1 MMSRSIVLPSKLKI
15 VSEDATRGVYEI
27 EGLYPGYG
35 HTLGNSLR
43 RIILSSIPGAAITQV
58 KIKGVDHEFSTLAG
72 VREDIITM
80 ILNLKKVRFQLVGDE
95 PQTAVLSVKSGV
107 AKASDFETSGQLT
120 VTSPDQYIAE
130 VTGKGT
136 ELHIE
141 VVVSQG
147 LGFVSREMLS
157 KDKVDVGTIMTD
169 ARFSPIVGCSYD
181 VEDMRVGDRTNYN
194 RLRITIETDGSIEPK
209 VALEDSVKIMLDQFR
224 SVLDLKEIAETHV
237 AAPEEYAFT
246 TTEKSE
252 EKEIGKEDLTEI
264 LKTRID
270 SLQLSTR
277 TLNALGDAG
286 IRTVGGLIQ
295 KTEAGLLELDGF
307 GKIEAIR
314 EALQPGIFAHRI
326 WSHAKFSAAIND
338 KAGAAVF

>member
-1 MMSRSIVLPSKLKI
+1 MMSLSIVLPSKLKI
-15 VSEDATRGVYEI
+15 VSEDSTNGVYEI

-58 KIKGVDHEFSTLAG
+58 KIKGVEHEFSTLAG
-72 VREDIITM
+72 VREDIITI
-80 ILNLKKVRFQLVGDE
+80 ILNLKKVRFQLTGDE
-95 PQTAVLSVKSGV
+95 PATATLSVKNGV
-107 AKASDFETSGQLT
+107 AKASDFQTSGQLV

-130 VTGKGT
+130 VTGKGA

-141 VVVSQG
+141 VVVAKG

-157 KDKVDVGTIMTD
+157 KEKVDIGTIMTD

-194 RLRITIETDGSIEPK
+194 RLRLSIETDGSIEPK
-209 VALEDSVKIMLDQFR
+209 VALEDAMKIMLEQFR
-224 SVLDLKEIAETHV
+224 AILDLKEIAKAHV
-237 AAPEEYAFT
+237 DMPAPSLA
-246 TTEKSE
+246 KA
-252 EKEIGKEDLTEI
+252 KEDGTAMDKEDLTEV

-277 TLNALGDAG
+277 TLNALSDAG

-295 KTEAGLLELDGF
+295 KTEEGLLELDGF
-307 GKIEAIR
+307 G
-314 EALQPGIFAHRI
+314 
-326 WSHAKFSAAIND
+326 D
-338 KAGAAVF
+338 KGLNEVKEVLTSYGLTLKK

>member
-1 MMSRSIVLPSKLKI
+1 MMSHSIVLPSKLKTI
-15 VSEDATRGVYEI
+15 TEDATKGIFEI

-43 RIILSSIPGAAITQV
+43 RIILSSIPGAAVTQV
-58 KIKGVDHEFSTLAG
+58 KIKGADHEFATIAG
-72 VREDIITM
+72 VREDVMTI
-80 ILNLKKVRFQLVGDE
+80 ILNLKKVRFELVGDE
-95 PQTAVLSVKSGV
+95 PQTASLVVKSGIAT
-107 AKASDFETSGQLT
+107 AKDFKTGGALSV
-120 VTSPDQYIAE
+120 VTPEQYIGE
-130 VTGKGT
+130 VSGKG
-136 ELHIE
+136 ELSID
-141 VVVSQG
+141 VVVSKG

-157 KDKVDVGTIMTD
+157 KEKVDIGTIMLD

-194 RLRITIETDGSIEPK
+194 RLRITIDTDGSLKPSS
-209 VALEDSVKIMLDQFR
+209 ALEQSIIIMLEQFKTI
-224 SVLDLKEIAETHV
+224 LDLKDFEIKRMEAVSEKPTIQETHDDTSLET
-237 AAPEEYAFT
+237 P
-246 TTEKSE
+246 SE
-252 EKEIGKEDLTEI
+252 EDMTEI

-307 GKIEAIR
+307 GEKGLTEVKEI
-314 EALQPGIFAHRI
+314 LTGFGL
-326 WSHAKFSAAIND
+326 SLK
-338 KAGAAVF
+338 K